1 MNITRCLNFW
11 HLNIIAEQTKS
22 CFFSVPEG
30 IWYWTPSLEIILK
43 ASTPST
49 VTGKYLRR
57 HHSKCLFST
66 RNSRAALLSQELH
79 KDHLNWDTS
88 LSSVRSLAI
97 DCVARFPLSPFY
109 LHGCTTEN
117 SNRKPSVRPKTANDG
132 PSISISRTPT
142 ITSENSERKTI

>member
-30 IWYWTPSLEIILK
+30 FWYWTPSLEIILE

-57 HHSKCLFST
+57 HHSKCLFGT
-66 RNSRAALLSQELH
+66 RNSHAALLSQELH
-79 KDHLNWDTS
+79 NDHLNWDTS
-88 LSSVRSLAI
+88 LSSVKSLAI
-97 DCVARFPLSPFY
+97 DCVARFPVTFLFAPQ
-109 LHGCTTEN
+109 
-117 SNRKPSVRPKTANDG
+117 KIA
-132 PSISISRTPT
+132 
-142 ITSENSERKTI
+142 SENPQSGQKQLMMALLSLFREPQLSLQKTQRQTI